1 MSIRFTLS
9 VLDPA
14 SVTPSLRQL
23 SNGIYRLGRDAA
35 CDIRVDA
42 EGVSRIHLEIDVL
55 SHGAV
60 IRDLG
65 STNGTW
71 IDGQNVDRVAVHG
84 SAVLSLGNVRLQLLE
99 RSGPGAELVQGTS
112 LPVALPQASAQGV
125 VAIADATRTG
135 TVAESLFAAL
145 RAALVD
151 FEHWNLSDAL
161 AELAARWSWPAAQIR
176 DGQAR
181 VLASVGAAKTSL
193 CLAEGRHFS
202 LWVDGE
208 VGEWP
213 LDAKVM
219 LIRALD
225 AIPPPVRSDS
235 RALPHD
241 TPWSGVRS
249 SHPGWLRQQEALSRV
264 ARSKVGILLFG
275 ETGTGK
281 ELSARWVHACSPR
294 KDGPL
299 VAINC
304 AAMPSDLL
312 EAELFG
318 VERGAAT
325 GVDARP
331 GVFER
336 ANGGTLFLD
345 ELGDMPLATQVRLLR
360 ALEEGRIH
368 RIGGKQ
374 LISVDVRLVGAT
386 NKDLHE
392 EVNAGR
398 FRLDLYHRLAG
409 FELTLLPLRER
420 RCDIQALA
428 LHFFFVALK
437 QNDVRSPGMTQD
449 VLMRLQSAPWPG
461 NIRELRQVIDASVA
475 MLQDGEALDLMHL
488 PARLANLPPPA
499 SRPFTE
505 EAPDATGGLE
515 SRLFAAE
522 RAALIDALQACDGR
536 HECAWNRLR
545 IGKTSFYKKLR
556 EHGLG
561 KTDAMTGEP
570 FRTDA

>member
-9 VLDPA
+9 MLDPA

-23 SNGIYRLGRDAA
+23 SVGSYRLGRDAA

-42 EGVSRIHLEIDVL
+42 EGVSRFHLDIEVL
-55 SHGAV
+55 GHGAV

-71 IDGQNVDRVAVHG
+71 IDGQRVDRAAVQGVAL
-84 SAVLSLGNVRLQLLE
+84 LSLGRVRLQLLE
-99 RSGPGAELVQGTS
+99 RSGPGADLVGGAETAG
-112 LPVALPQASAQGV
+112 PASPTLQRGREEMAE
-125 VAIADATRTG
+125 ATRIG
-135 TVAESLFAAL
+135 SLSESLFAAL
-145 RAALVD
+145 HAAVD
-151 FEHWNLSDAL
+151 GVECLALSDAL
-161 AELAARWSWPAAQIR
+161 AELARRWTWQAAQIR
-176 DGQAR
+176 DAQGR
-181 VLASVGAAKTSL
+181 VLASFGGRPTSL

-202 LWVDGE
+202 LWVDAE
-208 VGEWP
+208 VAEWP
-213 LDAKVM
+213 VDASS
-219 LIRALD
+219 LLTRALD
-225 AIPPPVRSDS
+225 SLPAPLPSATRGVNDS
-235 RALPHD
+235 V
-241 TPWSGVRS
+241 PWPSVRS
-249 SHPGWLRQQEALSRV
+249 SHPGWLRQQDALSRI
-264 ARSKVGILLFG
+264 ARSKVSILLFG

-294 KDGPL
+294 RDGPL

-325 GVDARP
+325 GVDARA

-368 RIGGKQ
+368 RVGGKQ
-374 LISVDVRLVGAT
+374 LIAVDVRLVGAT
-386 NKDLHE
+386 NKDLQE
-392 EVNAGR
+392 EVSAGR

-409 FELTLLPLRER
+409 FEMTLLPLRER

-428 LHFFFVALK
+428 LHFFFAALK

-449 VLMRLQSAPWPG
+449 VLVRLQAAPWPG

-488 PARLANLPPPA
+488 PGRLASLAPSPSFESATRDAPNLV
-499 SRPFTE
+499 
-505 EAPDATGGLE
+505 GGLE
-515 SRLFAAE
+515 ARLFAAE

-536 HECAWNRLR
+536 HECAWGRLQ

-561 KTDAMTGEP
+561 KADSVVSDP
-570 FRTDA
+570 